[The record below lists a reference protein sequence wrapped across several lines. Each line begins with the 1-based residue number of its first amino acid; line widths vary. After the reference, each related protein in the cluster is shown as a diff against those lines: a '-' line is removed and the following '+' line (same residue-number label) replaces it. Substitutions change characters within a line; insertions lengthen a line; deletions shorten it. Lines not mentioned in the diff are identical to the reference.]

1 MDVGGAMNG
10 AENGAVNAHNVDL
23 VSWYM
28 EIPPISRYYLTGAF
42 LTTAACAVDIV
53 SPFSLYFNWELVLGG
68 QVWRLLTSYLFFGV
82 FSIDFLFHMYFL
94 VRYSRLLEDGEFRG
108 RTAHY
113 LMMLLF
119 GIACISVV
127 ASYLNVHFLGSAL
140 TFMMAYVW
148 GRLNESVRMS
158 FLGFLTFNAPYLPWV
173 MLGFSVLI
181 GNSIT
186 MDIIGICVGHLY
198 YFLEFVY
205 PLVAEIRDWK
215 NKRILVPPVA
225 LQWICGTFH
234 FEEDIPMA
242 LHAE

>member
-1 MDVGGAMNG
+1 MDFGGAMN
-10 AENGAVNAHNVDL
+10 AVDNGANVNF

-28 EIPPISRYYLTGAF
+28 DIPPISRYYLTGAF
-42 LTTAACAVDIV
+42 LTTAACAVDII
-53 SPFSLYFNWELVLGG
+53 SPFSLYFNWELVVGQG

-94 VRYSRLLEDGEFRG
+94 VRYSRLLEEGEFRG
-108 RTAHY
+108 RTANY
-113 LMMLLF
+113 LFMLMF
-119 GIACISVV
+119 GIACISLV

-158 FLGFLTFNAPYLPWV
+158 FLGFITFNAPYLPWV
-173 MLGFSVLI
+173 MLSFSVLI

-205 PLVAEIRDWK
+205 PVVADTRGWR
-215 NKRILVPPVA
+215 NKRIMEPPS
-225 LQWICGTFH
+225 LLLWLCGAYQGV
-234 FEEDIPMA
+234 EE
-242 LHAE
+242 LHLARNDE